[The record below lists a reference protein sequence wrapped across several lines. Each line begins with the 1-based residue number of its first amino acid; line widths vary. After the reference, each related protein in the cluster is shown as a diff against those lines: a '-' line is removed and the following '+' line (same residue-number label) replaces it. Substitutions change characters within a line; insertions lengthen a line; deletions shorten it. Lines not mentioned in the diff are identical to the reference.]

1 MSVDEAELDE
11 RGRMTLFE
19 HLAELRSRL
28 IKSIL
33 AVIVGAVIAWIFYP
47 AILTLMTKPYC
58 DVAHSAKQGLLSLAG
73 ANGSCKLLA
82 LDPLEG
88 FGTRLKVSGYGG
100 IAIAMPVLLWQLW
113 RFVAPGLYPK
123 ERKWAIPFVVSAL
136 ALFAMG
142 AALAYWT
149 LPKAINWL
157 VSVSGPDVV
166 SLYAP
171 GKYITFVTYMMI
183 AFGIGFEFPIVL
195 IFFELIGIVKVRTL
209 IRFQRYAI
217 VGIVFIVALITPSG
231 DPISLTVLS
240 VPMVLFYEIA
250 ILFGLLYE
258 RRKRR
263 REAQLA

>member
-33 AVIVGAVIAWIFYP
+33 AIVAGAIVAWIFYP
-47 AILTLMTKPYC
+47 EILTFMTKPYC
-58 DVAHSAKQGLLSLAG
+58 EVAHSAKQGLLSLAG
-73 ANGSCKLLA
+73 AHGSCKLLA

-100 IAIAMPVLLWQLW
+100 IALAMPILLWELW
-113 RFVAPGLYPK
+113 RFIAPGLYDR
-123 ERKWAIPFVVSAL
+123 ERKWAIPFIVSAL

-157 VSVSGPDVV
+157 VGVSGPDVI

-171 GKYITFVTYMMI
+171 GKYLTFVTYMML

-195 IFFELIGIVKVRTL
+195 IFLELLGIVKVETL

-217 VGIVFIVALITPSG
+217 VGIVLVVAIITPSG

-240 VPMVLFYEIA
+240 VPMVLFYELA
-250 ILFGLLYE
+250 ILFGLLYN

-263 REAQLA
+263 HEARST